1 MRVLTVIATVLLL
14 AACGSSQYLMSTNEG
29 KIITSYGKP
38 DLNEETGMYEY
49 EDMDG
54 KEMSISKEQIVR
66 IVER

>member
-38 DLNEETGMYEY
+38 DLNEETAMYEY

-54 KEMSISKEQIVR
+54 KEMSISKEQIVQ

>member
-54 KEMSISKEQIVR
+54 KEMSISKEQIVH